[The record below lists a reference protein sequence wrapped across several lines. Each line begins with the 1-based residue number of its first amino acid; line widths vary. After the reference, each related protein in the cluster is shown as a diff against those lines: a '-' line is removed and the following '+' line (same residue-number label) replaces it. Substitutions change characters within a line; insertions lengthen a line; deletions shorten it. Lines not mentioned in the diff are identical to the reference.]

1 MTLQNVTHKNN
12 LSSHLYT
19 PPQVLAGYH
28 FQDSEQKNYTRQVLA
43 EVIAISSPHFHIA
56 KEYDVLIIGAG
67 AAGLMAAIAA
77 ARRGARVLV
86 LDGAK
91 KVGAKILVSGGN
103 RCNVTNECIHPN
115 RFHTESDP
123 NPDAA
128 NRGDGRGSFVGR
140 VLRAFNAR
148 ATHAFFESIGVAL
161 KLEPTGKY
169 FPVSDSS
176 RTVLNA
182 LLQELNDSGA
192 VLKTSARA
200 QKIAHHEDH
209 WQVTIEDPNGTASTC
224 TYSARALI
232 LCCGGKALPKTGSDG
247 SGYNFALQW
256 GHTLI
261 RTTPA
266 LTPLLA
272 QPQTHAHLSGI
283 ALPVRLALQHENQT
297 LATRDG
303 SFLFTHVG
311 YSGPVALDLSRHVA
325 RQRWQYPDAIV
336 KVRWLP
342 QIEIQDEGRWWQELV
357 RTGAKKT
364 FAVALQAHFPNR
376 VAQTFAQNF
385 PDTALGRFDAP
396 TQKRAR
402 EVLFS
407 CALPVHEI
415 DNYTR
420 AEATAGGIAL
430 SEIEP
435 ATMESKLKAGLF
447 LAGEICDVDGWLGG
461 YNFQWAW
468 SSGVVAGRA
477 AAKLALSQ

>member
-1 MTLQNVTHKNN
+1 MLT
-12 LSSHLYT
+12 
-19 PPQVLAGYH
+19 
-28 FQDSEQKNYTRQVLA
+28 
-43 EVIAISSPHFHIA
+43 
-56 KEYDVLIIGAG
+56 KEYDVLIVGAG
-67 AAGLMAAIAA
+67 AAGLMAGIAA
-77 ARRGARVLV
+77 AGRGARVLV

-103 RCNVTNECIHPN
+103 RCNVTNEFIHPS

-128 NRGDGRGSFVGR
+128 KRGDGRGSFVGR

-148 ATHAFFESIGVAL
+148 ATHAFFEAIDVPL

-182 LLQELNDSGA
+182 LLQELETSGA
-192 VLKTSARA
+192 ELKTSSRV
-200 QKIAHHEDH
+200 QKIAYNDDH
-209 WQVTIEDPNGTASTC
+209 WQVTTEVSNGAASTC
-224 TYSARALI
+224 TYSAKALI
-232 LCCGGKALPKTGSDG
+232 LCSGGKALPKTGSDG

-272 QPQTHAHLSGI
+272 QPLPHAHLSGI
-283 ALPVRLALQHENQT
+283 ALPVQLNLHHENQT
-297 LATRDG
+297 LETRDG
-303 SFLFTHVG
+303 SFLFTHLG
-311 YSGPVALDLSRHVA
+311 YSGPVALDISRHVA
-325 RQRWQYPDAIV
+325 RRRWEHPKAQV

-342 QIEIQDEGRWWQELV
+342 EIEPQDEGRWWQEFV

-364 FAVALQAHFPNR
+364 FAAALQAHFPNR
-376 VAQTFAQNF
+376 VAQTFAQPF
-385 PDTALGRFDAP
+385 PEIPLGRFDAP
-396 TQKRAR
+396 TQKQAR
-402 EVLFS
+402 EQLFS
-407 CALPVHEI
+407 CPIPVHEI

-420 AEATAGGIAL
+420 AEATAGGISL

-435 ATMESKLKAGLF
+435 ATMESKLKPSLF

-468 SSGVVAGRA
+468 SSGTVAGRA
-477 AAKLALSQ
+477 AAKMALAS

>member
-1 MTLQNVTHKNN
+1 M
-12 LSSHLYT
+12 
-19 PPQVLAGYH
+19 
-28 FQDSEQKNYTRQVLA
+28 QVLA
-43 EVIAISSPHFHIA
+43 EVIFISSPHFQIPHSA
-56 KEYDVLIIGAG
+56 SHLPDTYDVLIVGAG
-67 AAGLMAAIAA
+67 AAGLMAAITA
-77 ARRGARVLV
+77 ARRGARVLI
-86 LDGAK
+86 LDGAR

-103 RCNVTNECIHPN
+103 RCNVTNEWIHPS

-123 NPDAA
+123 NPGAA
-128 NRGDGRGSFVGR
+128 QRGDGRGSFVGR

-148 ATHAFFESIGVAL
+148 ATHAFFEQIGVAL

-192 VLKTSARA
+192 QLKTSSRV
-200 QKIAHHEDH
+200 QKIAHHDEH
-209 WQVTIEDPNGTASTC
+209 WQVTVEDPNGAASTC
-224 TYSARALI
+224 TYAARALI

-256 GHTLI
+256 GHTLV

-283 ALPVRLALQHENQT
+283 ALPVQLNLECENQT
-297 LATRDG
+297 LATREG
-303 SFLFTHVG
+303 SFLFTHLG

-325 RQRWQYPDAIV
+325 RRRWQHPDAQV

-342 QIEIQDEGRWWQELV
+342 EIEIQDEGRWWQELV
-357 RTGAKKT
+357 RANAKKN
-364 FAVALQAHFPNR
+364 FAIALAAHFPNR
-376 VAQTFAQNF
+376 VAQTLAHNF
-385 PDTALGRFDAP
+385 PEIPIGRFDAP

-402 EVLFS
+402 EQLFS

-415 DNYTR
+415 DGYTR

-435 ATMESKLKAGLF
+435 ATMESKLKTSLF

-477 AAKLALSQ
+477 AAKMALN